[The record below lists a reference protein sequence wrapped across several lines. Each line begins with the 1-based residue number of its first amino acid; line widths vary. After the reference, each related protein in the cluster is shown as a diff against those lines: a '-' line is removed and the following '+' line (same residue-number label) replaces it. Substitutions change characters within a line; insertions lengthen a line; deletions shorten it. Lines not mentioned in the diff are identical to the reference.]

1 MIASKSIYELSPKM
15 RSLFE
20 EMIFSFLGSEEKS
33 KTESVDQKLWLENY
47 EMAREGLDEAA
58 ASMTRG
64 RRKKRG
70 AYCRMDLSLMISSI
84 EKWLAN
90 CPSGCGCG
98 DRESAYVTKGGYLGA
113 IGGVSRDRYRSGGG

>member
-1 MIASKSIYELSPKM
+1 MKNAFK
-15 RSLFE
+15 
-20 EMIFSFLGSEEKS
+20 
-33 KTESVDQKLWLENY
+33 ES
-47 EMAREGLDEAA
+47 
-58 ASMTRG
+58 
-64 RRKKRG
+64 
-70 AYCRMDLSLMISSI
+70 AYVTKGMISSI